1 MEININSH
9 KIPWGRSVE
18 DNQHHIENQWGYH
31 IHGRLVRIY
40 AQCHAAQSIWVVFCN
55 KGGDYHP

>member
-18 DNQHHIENQWGYH
+18 DNQHHIEDQWGYH
-31 IHGRLVRIY
+31 SHGRLVWIY
-40 AQCHAAQSIWVVFCN
+40 AQCY
-55 KGGDYHP
+55 DT